1 MAEQHGNRWYP
12 TRYTIGHRKLLLDP
26 NKTPMEN
33 LWNLISTCCGI
44 WLAKFRVFAY
54 ERSVIEEL
62 EQEFRMR
69 TFLRLRDHVWR
80 GTYRKDLS
88 LYLNTRSAA
97 YGCCSDVLS
106 TWKERNINRP
116 AKWINIDRP
125 FDADAKSVSD
135 STTLGDTLASHKVTK
150 LRTKYDTICDCQRKC
165 KGSKNLD
172 EVERG
177 QRGYG
182 AVWHAVTESEWDYYL
197 QSCDEFG
204 LEPISKE
211 EFLQKNFPPSKRTDR
226 ERKFA
231 KAKWQS
237 DYRSKQ
243 KEQGG

>member
-1 MAEQHGNRWYP
+1 MAEQHGDRWYP
-12 TRYTIGHRKLLLDP
+12 TRYTIGHRKLLLSPD
-26 NKTPMEN
+26 KTPMEN
-33 LWNLISTCCGI
+33 LWWLIDICCGI

-80 GTYRKDLS
+80 GTYRRDLS

-116 AKWINIDRP
+116 AKWLNIDMP

-135 STTLGDTLASHKVTK
+135 STTLADTLASHKVTK

-165 KGSKNLD
+165 KGWKNLD

-182 AVWHAVTESEWDYYL
+182 AVWHAVTEAEWDYYL
-197 QSCDEFG
+197 QSCSEFG
-204 LEPISKE
+204 IQPISKE
-211 EFLQKNFPPSKRTDR
+211 EFLEKNFPPPRKTPR
-226 ERKFA
+226 ERRFY

-237 DYRSKQ
+237 NYNRKK
-243 KEQGG
+243 KEQG